1 MKGLVYTGPNSFEIK
16 DQPIPQIEKPTD
28 AVVKMLHSSI
38 CGTDLHILKG
48 HVPTAEYGRILG
60 HEGVGTIVSLGNSV
74 DGLFVGDTVLI
85 SCITACGVCSPCSS
99 GLRSHCVN
107 GGWIL
112 GNVIAGTQAEYVRIP
127 HAMCSLHKLPGNI
140 NTKACVAFSDAL
152 PTAMECG
159 VINGDIKPGTTV
171 AIIGAGPV
179 GLSALLTARLY
190 TPSSIICIDVDE
202 ERLSHAKRLG
212 VDKTLNSR
220 APDAMETLDSM
231 NGGRGFDS
239 VIEAVGI
246 PETFELCQKLVAP
259 GGSIANI
266 GVHGQK
272 VNLYLENLWDHNISE
287 YLI

>member
-1 MKGLVYTGPNSFEIK
+1 MKGLVYTGPNSFEIQ

-48 HVPTAEYGRILG
+48 HVPTVEYGRILG

-85 SCITACGVCSPCSS
+85 SCITACGVCSSCTS

-127 HAMCSLHKLPGNI
+127 HAMCSLHRLPGNI

-159 VINGDIKPGTTV
+159 VINGDIKPGSTV
-171 AIIGAGPV
+171 VIIGAGPV

-202 ERLSHAKRLG
+202 ERLNHAKRLG
-212 VDKTLNSR
+212 ADKTLNSR

-266 GVHGQK
+266 GVHGQT

-287 YLI
+287 